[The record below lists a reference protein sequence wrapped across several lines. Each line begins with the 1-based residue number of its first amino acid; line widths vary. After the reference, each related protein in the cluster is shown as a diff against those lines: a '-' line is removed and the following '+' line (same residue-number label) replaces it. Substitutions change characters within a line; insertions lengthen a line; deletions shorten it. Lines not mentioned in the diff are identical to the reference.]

1 MNAPSCVNSQLGCV
15 NPHGANLHP
24 ATAHRR
30 RDLFASMRKRGVRC
44 ITAYSRYTHLPVL
57 VHPTHLRTDAE
68 NRRTSNER
76 HSTSCQSSPPGPA
89 HRASSVTRSSHAFL
103 TASAELRWPQHS
115 HLATGLLLTVLQP
128 MGMPPP
134 SPPSSP
140 SRSSGSDSSP
150 PPTRAPLGRG
160 APAAVP
166 PLAARARHGAS
177 RAVDPLTDVPQGPH
191 SRGVGTKGPEPWA
204 WAKAH
209 PGLRGFLSS

>member
-1 MNAPSCVNSQLGCV
+1 MLSSSSSWGAYKPARCVL
-15 NPHGANLHP
+15 ARR
-24 ATAHRR
+24 RR

-44 ITAYSRYTHLPVL
+44 VTAIAVYAPTCLSTHNAPAYRRREA
-57 VHPTHLRTDAE
+57 RTD
-68 NRRTSNER
+68 ER
-76 HSTSCQSSPPGPA
+76 DSTSCQSSPPGPRA

-140 SRSSGSDSSP
+140 SRSSGSASSP
-150 PPTRAPLGRG
+150 PPTRAPLVRG

-177 RAVDPLTDVPQGPH
+177 RAVDPLLTVPQGPH

>member
-1 MNAPSCVNSQLGCV
+1 MYALTCVRTQRTCV
-15 NPHGANLHP
+15 
-24 ATAHRR
+24 
-30 RDLFASMRKRGVRC
+30 
-44 ITAYSRYTHLPVL
+44 
-57 VHPTHLRTDAE
+57 PTPRT
-68 NRRTSNER
+68 NKR
-76 HSTSCQSSPPGPA
+76 HSTSCQSSPGPA
-89 HRASSVTRSSHAFL
+89 HRVSSIMRLSHAFL
-103 TASAELRWPQHS
+103 TASAELRCPQHS

-140 SRSSGSDSSP
+140 SRSIGSASSP

-177 RAVDPLTDVPQGPH
+177 RAVPPTVPQGPH
-191 SRGVGTKGPEPWA
+191 SRGVGTKGPKPWA

-209 PGLRGFLSS
+209 PGLRRFLSL